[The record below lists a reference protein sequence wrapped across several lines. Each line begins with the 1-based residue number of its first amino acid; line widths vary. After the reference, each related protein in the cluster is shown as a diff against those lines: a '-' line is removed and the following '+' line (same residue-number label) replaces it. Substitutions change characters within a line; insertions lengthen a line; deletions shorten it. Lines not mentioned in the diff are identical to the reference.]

1 MNKRNSADFLI
12 FDLGNVIIDI
22 DYHRSLNHIK
32 SLVSNSL
39 HEKVDRFYITD
50 FHKDYEK
57 GKMSSDTFRKSVN
70 DYFEQE
76 WTDTEVDTLWNCLL
90 GKIPTSRIELL
101 RKLKNHYQIG
111 ILSNTNAI
119 HIDAVNEMLQ
129 KDFGMD
135 SFHHLTEYVFYSHE
149 MGLAKPQLEIYQ
161 TMLDQLNTS
170 GDKVIFFDD
179 LEANV
184 LGAKACGIE
193 AIQVTGPEVI
203 FDYFK
208 HV

>member
-1 MNKRNSADFLI
+1 M
-12 FDLGNVIIDI
+12 
-22 DYHRSLNHIK
+22 
-32 SLVSNSL
+32 
-39 HEKVDRFYITD
+39 
-50 FHKDYEK
+50 
-57 GKMSSDTFRKSVN
+57 
-70 DYFEQE
+70 
-76 WTDTEVDTLWNCLL
+76 
-90 GKIPTSRIELL
+90 L
-101 RKLKNHYQIG
+101 R
-111 ILSNTNAI
+111 
-119 HIDAVNEMLQ
+119 

-135 SFHHLTEYVFYSHE
+135 SFHQLTEHVFYSHE

-161 TMLDQLNTS
+161 TMLDHLNTT

-193 AIQVTGPEVI
+193 AIQVTSPEVI